1 LSTLKDG
8 AKVVVFANT
17 KRRVDVGA
25 RTFASFGTVS
35 VSEVFSVLVVVVVAT
50 LC

>member
-1 LSTLKDG
+1 MWAFLSTLKDG

-25 RTFASFGTVS
+25 RTFQSFGTVS
-35 VSEVFSVLVVVVVAT
+35 VMHKPRS
-50 LC
+50 